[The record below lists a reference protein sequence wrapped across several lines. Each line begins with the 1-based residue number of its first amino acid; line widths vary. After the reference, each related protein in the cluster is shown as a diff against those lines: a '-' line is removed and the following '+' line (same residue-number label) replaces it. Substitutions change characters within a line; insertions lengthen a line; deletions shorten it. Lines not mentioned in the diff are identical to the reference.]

1 MTTNFKALNLEPH
14 QQQEFVRF
22 FFNMPE
28 KAPST
33 VRFFNRGEFYTL
45 HGDDA
50 TLASSCRTLQIKC
63 MGTKPQLSYV
73 CLNKAAFE
81 SLLRELLLFRQYRV
95 EVYTRSN
102 QGKSTNDWKCE
113 YKGSPGNLT
122 QFEEVLF
129 ETSTIDFS
137 NWVMAVKV
145 VQNRDIAVACVNIPE
160 GKFSVCEI
168 QDNES
173 FSELEG
179 MIAQVTPKEAIMP
192 LGDSVELNT
201 IKSLFDRNGILLAK
215 LKKSDFSSNDVLQDL
230 KRLLFFHEDQQR
242 NAAVFP
248 ETNLK
253 EAMGCVNA
261 LINFLELIKDDQH
274 FNQFKMSTIETHRFV
289 RLDLAALQALN
300 VLPKP
305 GTKITSGGAAVSKS
319 SSLKGLLDNCITTQ
333 GRRLL
338 EQWIKQPLRDYNIIN
353 ERLDVVVS
361 LVKDSTTRSVIVKDV
376 LPRMSDLMPL
386 ARKLLSKRANLQDCY
401 RVYQTV
407 RNLPKLIKTLTDME
421 HECIK
426 SSIADPLKDIA
437 MDMQNY
443 LAMIEQTLDLDLVD
457 RGEFLVKPS
466 YDEDLSELH
475 EEKEKLLLKMQKI
488 QRKVADDLELE
499 VGKTIKLDYTE
510 QHGYFL
516 RVTLKEEP
524 ALRKRKNYTIIAT
537 IKGGV
542 RFTNDQLSSLND
554 EYRKINNRYI
564 EQQKY
569 ITQEIF
575 EIASGYA
582 NSLKTI
588 NMYVAKLDV
597 LTSFAVAAVN
607 ARVPYVRPKIHK
619 EGSGILNLK
628 KLRHPCIEDN
638 SHISYIPNDVEFDK
652 NCKIMYIITGPNMCG
667 KSTYIRSVGTCV
679 LMAQIGSLV
688 PCEEANISLVD
699 GIHVRVGADDCQ
711 LKGISTFM
719 LEMIETSSIIRTAT
733 DKSLVIIDELGRGTS
748 TYDGCGIAWAIA
760 EHLAQNLKSFSLFAT
775 HFHELSRL
783 AEENTNVE
791 NLHVTAVVTENTITP
806 LYQVRKGEC
815 DKSYGIYCARMVG
828 FPDDVI
834 QESVNYQTKLE
845 DLEGMKH
852 INNFEQPIK
861 RKLVKEADAVIKNVM
876 NKLKTLNSENNDD
889 DENILKTIKSELDS
903 QENLFLKGL
912 VS

>member
-1 MTTNFKALNLEPH
+1 MFHLTLHFRALSLDISSFQKP
-14 QQQEFVRF
+14 
-22 FFNMPE
+22 
-28 KAPST
+28 PST
-33 VRFFNRGEFYTL
+33 VRFFNRGEYYTL

-50 TLASSCRTLQIKC
+50 TLASSCRSLQIKS
-63 MGTKPQLSYV
+63 MGSKPQLSYV
-73 CLNKAAFE
+73 CLNKAVFE
-81 SLLRELLLFRQYRV
+81 SLLRDLLLFKQYRV

-113 YKGSPGNLT
+113 FKGSPGNLT

-129 ETSTIDFS
+129 ETSAIDFS
-137 NWVMAVKV
+137 NWVMAVKI
-145 VQNRDIAVACVNIPE
+145 VQNRNLQDIAIACVNIPE
-160 GKFSVCEI
+160 GKFTVCEI

-179 MIAQVTPKEAIMP
+179 IIAQITPHEAIMP
-192 LGDSVELNT
+192 VGDSAELNT
-201 IKSLFDRNGILLAK
+201 IKTLFDRNGILLAK
-215 LKKSDFSSNDVLQDL
+215 LKKSDFASNDILQDL
-230 KRLLFFHEDQQR
+230 NRLLFFFEDQQR
-242 NAAVFP
+242 NAATFP

-261 LINFLELIKDDQH
+261 LITFLDLIKDDKN
-274 FNQFKMSTIETHRFV
+274 FNQFKISTIETNRFV
-289 RLDLAALQALN
+289 RLDVAALQALN

-305 GTKITSGGAAVSKS
+305 GTKTTSD
-319 SSLKGLLDNCITTQ
+319 SSLKGLLDNCVTSQ

-338 EQWIKQPLRDYNIIN
+338 EQWIKQPLRDYNLIN

-361 LVKDSTTRSVIVKDV
+361 LIKDPNTRSVVVKEM

-407 RNLPKLIKTLTDME
+407 MNLPRLIKTLTEME
-421 HECIK
+421 YQCIK
-426 SSIADPLKDIA
+426 STIADPLQDIA
-437 MDMQNY
+437 ADMQNY
-443 LAMIEQTLDLDLVD
+443 LAMIQQTLDLDLVD

-466 YDEDLSELH
+466 YDDDLRALH
-475 EEKEKLLLKMQKI
+475 EQKEALISIMHRVL
-488 QRKVADDLELE
+488 RKVADDLELE
-499 VGKTIKLDYTE
+499 VGKTVKLDYTE

-516 RVTLKEEP
+516 RVTLKEEQ
-524 ALRKRKNYTIIAT
+524 ALRKRKNYTIITT

-542 RFTNDQLSSLND
+542 RFTNDKLSSLNE
-554 EYRKINNRYI
+554 EYRTLKTRYI

-569 ITQEIF
+569 ITEEIF

-597 LTSFAVAAVN
+597 LASFATAAIN
-607 ARVPYVRPKIHK
+607 ARIPYVRPKIHK
-619 EGSGILNLK
+619 EGSGILKLK
-628 KLRHPCIEDN
+628 KLRHPCIEDQ
-638 SHISYIPNDVEFDK
+638 SHISYIPNDVELDR
-652 NCKIMYIITGPNMCG
+652 NDKIMYMITGPNMCG

-688 PCEEANISLVD
+688 PCEEAEISLVD
-699 GIHVRVGADDCQ
+699 GILVRVGADDCQ

-760 EHLAQNLKSFSLFAT
+760 EHLVQNIESFSLFAT

-783 AEENTNVE
+783 AEENDTVE

-828 FPDDVI
+828 FPEDVI
-834 QESVNYQTKLE
+834 KEAVDYQTKLE

-861 RKLVKEADAVIKNVM
+861 RKLIKEADAVIKDSIS
-876 NKLKTLNSENNDD
+876 KLKALM
-889 DENILKTIKSELDS
+889 DEANGDEEAILEKWKSELNS
-903 QENLFLKGL
+903 HENLFLKGL
-912 VS
+912 IS

>member
-1 MTTNFKALNLEPH
+1 MFHLTLHFRALSLDISSFQKP
-14 QQQEFVRF
+14 
-22 FFNMPE
+22 
-28 KAPST
+28 PST
-33 VRFFNRGEFYTL
+33 VRFFNRGEYYTL

-50 TLASSCRTLQIKC
+50 TLASSCRSLQIKS
-63 MGTKPQLSYV
+63 MGSKPQLSYV
-73 CLNKAAFE
+73 CLNKAVFE
-81 SLLRELLLFRQYRV
+81 SLLRDLLLFKQYRV

-113 YKGSPGNLT
+113 FKGSPGNLT

-129 ETSTIDFS
+129 ETSAIDFS
-137 NWVMAVKV
+137 NWVMAVKI
-145 VQNRDIAVACVNIPE
+145 VQNRSNLQDIAIACVNIPE
-160 GKFSVCEI
+160 GKFTVCEI

-179 MIAQVTPKEAIMP
+179 IIAQITPHEAIMP
-192 LGDSVELNT
+192 VGDSAELNT
-201 IKSLFDRNGILLAK
+201 IKTLFDRNGILLAK
-215 LKKSDFSSNDVLQDL
+215 LKKSDFASNDILQDL
-230 KRLLFFHEDQQR
+230 NRLLFFFEDQQR
-242 NAAVFP
+242 NAATFP

-261 LINFLELIKDDQH
+261 LITFLDLIKDDKN
-274 FNQFKMSTIETHRFV
+274 FNQFKISTIETNRFV
-289 RLDLAALQALN
+289 RLDVAALQALN

-305 GTKITSGGAAVSKS
+305 GTKTTSGGAAVSKN
-319 SSLKGLLDNCITTQ
+319 SSLKGLLDNCVTSQ

-338 EQWIKQPLRDYNIIN
+338 EQWIKQPLRDYNLIN

-361 LVKDSTTRSVIVKDV
+361 LIKDPNTRSVVVKEM

-407 RNLPKLIKTLTDME
+407 MNLPRLIKTLTEME
-421 HECIK
+421 YQCIK
-426 SSIADPLKDIA
+426 STIADPLQDIA
-437 MDMQNY
+437 ADMQNY
-443 LAMIEQTLDLDLVD
+443 LAMIQQTLDLDLVD

-466 YDEDLSELH
+466 YDDDLRALH
-475 EEKEKLLLKMQKI
+475 EQKEALISIMHRVL
-488 QRKVADDLELE
+488 RKVADDLELE
-499 VGKTIKLDYTE
+499 VGKTVKLDYTE

-516 RVTLKEEP
+516 RVTLKEEQ
-524 ALRKRKNYTIIAT
+524 ALRKRKNYTIITT

-542 RFTNDQLSSLND
+542 RFTNDKLSSLNE
-554 EYRKINNRYI
+554 EYRTLKTRYI

-569 ITQEIF
+569 ITEEIF

-597 LTSFAVAAVN
+597 LASFATAAIN
-607 ARVPYVRPKIHK
+607 ARIPYVRPKIHK
-619 EGSGILNLK
+619 EGSGILKLK
-628 KLRHPCIEDN
+628 KLRHPCIEDQ
-638 SHISYIPNDVEFDK
+638 SHISYIPNDVELDR
-652 NCKIMYIITGPNMCG
+652 NDKIMYMITGPNMCG

-688 PCEEANISLVD
+688 PCEEAEISLVD
-699 GIHVRVGADDCQ
+699 GILVRVGADDCQ

-760 EHLAQNLKSFSLFAT
+760 EHLVQNIESFSLFAT

-783 AEENTNVE
+783 AEENDTVE

-828 FPDDVI
+828 FPEDVI
-834 QESVNYQTKLE
+834 KEAVDYQTKLE

-861 RKLVKEADAVIKNVM
+861 RKLIKEADAVIKDSIS
-876 NKLKTLNSENNDD
+876 KLKALM
-889 DENILKTIKSELDS
+889 DEANGDEEAILEKWKSELNS
-903 QENLFLKGL
+903 HENLFLKGL
-912 VS
+912 IS